1 MSPIMEE
8 QTTKPKALM
17 VSPEL
22 HASIL
27 RVCPDGYKI
36 RFFVERLLKGAL
48 AEEIKKQKAKK

>member
-1 MSPIMEE
+1 MEE